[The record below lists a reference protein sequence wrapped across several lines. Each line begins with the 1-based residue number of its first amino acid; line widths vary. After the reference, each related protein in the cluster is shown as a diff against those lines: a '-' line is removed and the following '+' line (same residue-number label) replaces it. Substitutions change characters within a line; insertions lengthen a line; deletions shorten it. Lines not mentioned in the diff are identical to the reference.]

1 MKHPSP
7 STLAAREE
15 IFALLRQ
22 SLSEKTD
29 NRPEEIRENSLL
41 FSELNL
47 TEYDLA
53 RIVMEVGKN
62 LELDTQELGEI
73 IADREHHELETVA
86 DVVDLILDEKELG

>member
-1 MKHPSP
+1 MKRLTS
-7 STLAAREE
+7 SALAAREE

-22 SLSEKTD
+22 SLAEKTD

-73 IADREHHELETVA
+73 ISDREHHELETVA